1 MKRLTICLSILA
13 LLLLGKSPVV
23 FAQFF
28 QAGVQQFKTPVAA
41 PDFKLERLGGGEVSL
56 KEFRGKLVI
65 LNFYTTW

>member
-1 MKRLTICLSILA
+1 MKRLTVLSFILV
-13 LLLLGKSPVV
+13 LLLLGRSPAV

-41 PDFKLERLGGGEVSL
+41 PDFKLERLGGGEVFL